1 MWVWGG
7 VLPCQIFYTCRL
19 TGKAKETRLNFS
31 DLSRFQRCFSCW
43 CTEGIFSDP
52 GSWTFLKRRTC
63 PELTDLDLKNHLLVN
78 VQVSQ
83 RGRATSM
90 FVLIDLE
97 LWEYIACKSVKLGLF
112 LKTSGL
118 LFFGEKKNCRSARSA
133 KSLQMKI
140 HGKKPLLFLCVFC
153 MQRREMI
160 CMLVQ
165 AKIVS
170 SNQTFMI

>member
-1 MWVWGG
+1 MSDPPKIHSAVFVWVWGG

-31 DLSRFQRCFSCW
+31 DLSIFQRCFSCW

-63 PELTDLDLKNHLLVN
+63 PELTDLDLKNHLLMN

-118 LFFGEKKNCRSARSA
+118 LFFGEKKIVEVPEVPSHCRWKSMVKNPCFFCVYSVCKGERRSA
-133 KSLQMKI
+133 
-140 HGKKPLLFLCVFC
+140 C
-153 MQRREMI
+153 
-160 CMLVQ
+160 
-165 AKIVS
+165 
-170 SNQTFMI
+170 